1 METEDADKLE
11 SRVLLVE
18 GDGTFGK
25 SLVFFFFFF
34 VAFAVCSTDKRNTQV
49 SQSKIRAK
57 LNRMLYGYVMRK

>member
-25 SLVFFFFFF
+25 SLLFFFF
-34 VAFAVCSTDKRNTQV
+34 VAFAVCSTDKRSTQV